1 MSSSNYRSARDFVG
15 QKVVVVG
22 ACSAGKRLT
31 YVSGSA
37 LAADTIL
44 GHDIASD
51 CAGLGIGRLISHTS
65 KVPSTAES
73 RIYALF
79 TSQDVTIVQRS
90 STYVFSIE
98 NGVLPGTSPPDSFG
112 DAHVNLV
119 VAKTS
124 VTKFTIEEFDRRE
137 NSLPV
142 EFMKPVAQRRAVE
155 LYKADR

>member
-37 LAADTIL
+37 LAADPIL

-51 CAGLGIGRLISHTS
+51 CAGLGIGRLIPHTS
-65 KVPSTAES
+65 KVSSTAES

-79 TSQDVTIVQRS
+79 TSTRCDDRSAQLDICLLDRERCSAWYVAAGGMPWCARARS
-90 STYVFSIE
+90 SWWLT
-98 NGVLPGTSPPDSFG
+98 G
-112 DAHVNLV
+112 
-119 VAKTS
+119 
-124 VTKFTIEEFDRRE
+124 
-137 NSLPV
+137 
-142 EFMKPVAQRRAVE
+142 
-155 LYKADR
+155 